1 MSATVVPAVSH
12 SPVPAAQYEPLLTA
26 CSYDPGLRVPESKQG
41 LLAGMA
47 MTEKQGG
54 SDVRANTTR
63 AVPAGSDAYL
73 LTGHKWFC
81 SAPMCDLFLV
91 LAQAPEGLTCFLLP
105 RVLPDG
111 TRNAM
116 RLQRL
121 KDKLGNRS
129 NASSEVEYDAAF
141 AWLVGQPGRGVA
153 TIIEMVTATRLD
165 CVLGSAA
172 AMRQAVVTAV
182 HHARTRRSF
191 GAELISHPL
200 MASVLADLA
209 LESEAATTL
218 AMRLA
223 GAADRAG
230 RGDAGEAALLRLAPP
245 PAQDLGFQRAPLGPP
260 EGPE

>member
-1 MSATVVPAVSH
+1 MRAGGAGPGGGTPWGGR
-12 SPVPAAQYEPLLTA
+12 PGPAAPRGPPRPPAGPRRGTSTPPGRAPQTRTA
-26 CSYDPGLRVPESKQG
+26 PPP
-41 LLAGMA
+41 A
-47 MTEKQGG
+47 EKQGG
-54 SDVRANTTR
+54 ADERANTAR
-63 AVPAGSDAYL
+63 AVPAGRDGYL

-91 LAQAPEGLTCFLLP
+91 LAQATEGLTCFLLP

-141 AWLVGQPGRGVA
+141 AWRGGEPGRGGA

-172 AMRQAVVTAV
+172 AMRQAVGTAV

-223 GAADRAG
+223 GAAARAG
-230 RGDAGEAALLRLAPP
+230 RGRAGGARPP
-245 PAQDLGFQRAPLGPP
+245 PAGAAPAQDRR
-260 EGPE
+260 